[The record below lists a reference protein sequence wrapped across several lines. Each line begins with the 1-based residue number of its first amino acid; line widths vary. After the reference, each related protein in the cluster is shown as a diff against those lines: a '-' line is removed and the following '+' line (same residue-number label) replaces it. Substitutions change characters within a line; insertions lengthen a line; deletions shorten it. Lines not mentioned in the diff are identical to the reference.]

1 MNTNR
6 QSFAQRLKRA
16 VVGIIGREGANR
28 IAAPYHDWRAQRRT
42 MAFLA
47 DLPKDDLCVNLGCG
61 YRPLK
66 GWINVDR
73 ARNPEV
79 QLVWN
84 LAEGLPFP
92 DSTCSAIFSEHVIEH
107 ISKEDASRLL
117 SECHRVLKPGGV
129 LRLSTPDAERFLR
142 SYAGDGEFLRHPGF
156 DDPMETPL
164 DRINQMMREYGQHLW
179 VYDAESL
186 ILRLRKVGF
195 SSASAQQYRV
205 SIHPRMQDV
214 DSPEREFESLYVE
227 AIK

>member
-1 MNTNR
+1 MTSNHDGP
-6 QSFAQRLKRA
+6 FDWVKRFT
-16 VVGIIGREGANR
+16 VGVIGRERANKL
-28 IAAPYHDWRAQRRT
+28 AGPFHDWRARRRT
-42 MAFLA
+42 VAFIA
-47 DLPKDDLCVNLGCG
+47 NLPEGDLCVNLGCG
-61 YRPLK
+61 YRPIK

-92 DSTCSAIFSEHVIEH
+92 DLTCSAIFSEHVIEH

-117 SECHRVLKPGGV
+117 SECYRVLKPGGV

-156 DDPMETPL
+156 GDPMETPL